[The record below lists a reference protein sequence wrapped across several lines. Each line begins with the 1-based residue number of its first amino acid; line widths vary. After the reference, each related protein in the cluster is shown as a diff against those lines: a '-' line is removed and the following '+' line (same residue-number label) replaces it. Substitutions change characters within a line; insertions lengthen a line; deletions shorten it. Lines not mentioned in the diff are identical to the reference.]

1 MGYFL
6 EIESS
11 NKKEISLI
19 RIYDNIIKKS
29 YFIKY
34 NPLYKSCYFHHKLKD
49 KINEDEKY
57 NLPNF
62 YIPIDNK
69 KFNELLNMKINK
81 LYKFKMIDLLIHLG
95 LEEWI
100 I

>member
-6 EIESS
+6 EIKSS
-11 NKKEISLI
+11 NKKEIDLI
-19 RIYDNIIKKS
+19 RIYDDLIKKS
-29 YFIKY
+29 YSIKH
-34 NPLYKSCYFHHKLKD
+34 NPLYKSCYFNHKLKD
-49 KINEDEKY
+49 RIIEDEKY
-57 NLPNF
+57 ILPKN
-62 YIPIDNK
+62 YVPINNK

-81 LYKFKMIDLLIHLG
+81 LYKFKTIDLLIHLG